1 VVQRIFQTIEIRAP
15 ADEVWRFAGRPERI
29 AEFHPDIVDA
39 SVEGDVRISTLVD
52 GSRIVER
59 IVDRSVVHRF
69 YTYELAGGAP
79 DVASLRACLGVRGH
93 GDHSH
98 VDWDVQLE
106 AALPDDEARA
116 LACRLDRE
124 LADALARLRAHLEA
138 AAAAA

>member
-1 VVQRIFQTIEIRAP
+1 MVHRIFQTIEIQAP
-15 ADEVWRFAGRPERI
+15 ADDVWRFTGRPELI
-29 AEFHPDIVDA
+29 AEFHPDVVSA
-39 SVEGDVRISTLVD
+39 SLEGNLRISTLVD
-52 GSRIVER
+52 GSRVIDK

-79 DVASLRACLGVRGH
+79 AIEKLRACLAVRGH

-106 AALPDDEARA
+106 AALPDDEART
-116 LACRLDRE
+116 LACRLDDAIGE
-124 LADALARLRAHLEA
+124 ALARLRAHLEA